1 MTPPPRKWAVFGAVA
16 PGVFVT
22 LLDEIGVNQALPSI
36 ADHFDATIPDVQWI
50 VLGFLLTVG
59 ALMLPVGRF
68 SDIVG
73 HRRVYTVGLAVFT
86 LGALLAALAPSLVV
100 LILFRVLQ
108 GAGAAM
114 VQATSLPIIATSF
127 PPHERGKGIGLFM
140 GVLAFGAIC
149 GPVVGGGVV
158 SFLEWRFFFLLSVPI
173 GVASTFLALRVLTLR
188 PPPAGAG
195 GPDGRTPGFDWLGAG
210 LATTTL
216 TLFLLVVSFGNEVG
230 WRAPATLAGFAVVA
244 GLIAAFLAW
253 ETRASSPLLPL
264 ALFKNR
270 VFLIGQAVMFLVVT
284 GNSSTFFLVPFYV
297 QDVAGR
303 SPALSGL
310 IVAGLPAAFITT
322 GPVVGALSD
331 RWSWRLFVPV
341 GMAAGCAAMALL
353 SRTTEDTPLA
363 YVAGDLA
370 LLGFGMGFIFSPA
383 QNAVYG
389 SIKAGQEG
397 IVTAFVNM
405 ARNAGQLS
413 SVAVGAA
420 IVTATMAAN
429 GYEPSLDALR
439 ESLDTGIEAAFVSG
453 MSRAFAVGAG
463 VIFVGL
469 LISLW
474 PGGMGQRRSSA
485 RRSLEAP
492 PGND

>member
-1 MTPPPRKWAVFGAVA
+1 M
-16 PGVFVT
+16 T
-22 LLDEIGVNQALPSI
+22 LLDEIGVNQALPAI
-36 ADHFDATIPDVQWI
+36 ADRFDATIPDVQWI

-59 ALMLPVGRF
+59 ALLLPVGRF
-68 SDIVG
+68 SDMVG
-73 HRRVYTVGLAVFT
+73 RHRVFTAGLAIFA

-100 LILFRVLQ
+100 LILCRVLQ

-114 VQATSLPIIATSF
+114 VQATSLSIIATTF
-127 PPHERGKGIGLFM
+127 PSHERGKGIGMFV
-140 GVLAFGAIC
+140 GVLALGAVC
-149 GPVVGGGVV
+149 GPIVGGGVV
-158 SFLEWRFFFLLSVPI
+158 SFLGWRFFFLLSVPI
-173 GVASTFLALRVLTLR
+173 GVASILLALRVLTFR
-188 PPPAGAG
+188 PPPAGAER
-195 GPDGRTPGFDWLGAG
+195 PDGRTAGFDWLGAA
-210 LATTTL
+210 LSTVAL
-216 TLFLLVVSFGNEVG
+216 TLFLLVISFGNELGWSSPTTLVG
-230 WRAPATLAGFAVVA
+230 FVVVV
-244 GLIAAFLAW
+244 GLMAAFLVW
-253 ETRASSPLLPL
+253 ETRTSSPLLPL

-270 VFLIGQAVMFLVVT
+270 VFVIGQAVMFLVVL
-284 GNSSTFFLVPFYV
+284 GNTSTFFLIPFYI
-297 QDVAGR
+297 QDVAGK
-303 SPALSGL
+303 SAAFSGL
-310 IVAGLPAAFITT
+310 LVAGLPAAFIMT
-322 GPVVGALSD
+322 GPIAGALSD
-331 RWSWRLFVPV
+331 RLSWRLFVPV
-341 GMAAGCAAMALL
+341 GMAAGCASLFLL
-353 SRTTEDTPLA
+353 SRTAEDTPLA
-363 YVAGDLA
+363 YPAGALA

-413 SVAVGAA
+413 SIAVGAA

-439 ESLDTGIEAAFVSG
+439 ESLDTGIEGAFVSG
-453 MSRAFAVGAG
+453 MSRAFAVGSG

-474 PGGMGQRRSSA
+474 PGGMGQSRSSA